1 MWCVKCD
8 VCARAFGGLL
18 LNTDPTHIFPSILLL
33 PMWVK
38 LVVCLFATT
47 VAHLWYFLAKN
58 LLVSNF
64 VRFSRFFFFFGG
76 VTGFMNWKWISAC
89 LTLVVWFMEIGMAAE
104 LSDWTETVAEVGCF
118 DQKDCAVVFK
128 LFLDS
133 NEQSQTRD
141 TSHTVMS
148 STSIGYVRHHIHSL
162 THIPGF
168 PLYLVQWFLK
178 VGSRNLKGVP
188 RADQLKKQ

>member
-1 MWCVKCD
+1 MWCV
-8 VCARAFGGLL
+8 CARIWRTAIKHWPHTYL
-18 LNTDPTHIFPSILLL
+18 SIYTAVANVSQAYGVSVCNNGCSFVVLSCKKPLS
-33 PMWVK
+33 VK
-38 LVVCLFATT
+38 FCTFFQV
-47 VAHLWYFLAKN
+47 
-58 LLVSNF
+58 
-64 VRFSRFFFFFGG
+64 FFFFGG